1 MVGCF
6 GTNFLSSATYMG
18 EKPLLLHD
26 TYFLNKIPKS
36 TIGINSIFGIH
47 LVSCFQVIEFDPHYV
62 NYKCIHLFKVIQTLM
77 HTFRGS

>member
-26 TYFLNKIPKS
+26 TYFQKKIPKS
-36 TIGINSIFGIH
+36 TIGINPIF
-47 LVSCFQVIEFDPHYV
+47 LVFIWCHV
-62 NYKCIHLFKVIQTLM
+62 FKL
-77 HTFRGS
+77 

>member
-6 GTNFLSSATYMG
+6 GTNFLSSATYMD

-26 TYFLNKIPKS
+26 TYFRKKIPKS
-36 TIGINSIFGIH
+36 TIGINPIFGIH
-47 LVSCFQVIEFDPHYV
+47 LVSCFQVVEFDPHYV

>member
-26 TYFLNKIPKS
+26 TYFRKKIPKS
-36 TIGINSIFGIH
+36 TIGINPIFGIH
-47 LVSCFQVIEFDPHYV
+47 LVSCFQVVEFDPHYV
-62 NYKCIHLFKVIQTLM
+62 KYKCIHLFKSDSNTNAHI
-77 HTFRGS
+77 

>member
-26 TYFLNKIPKS
+26 TYFSKENTKVYNRYQS
-36 TIGINSIFGIH
+36 YFWYSFG
-47 LVSCFQVIEFDPHYV
+47 VMFSSYRV
-62 NYKCIHLFKVIQTLM
+62 
-77 HTFRGS
+77 